1 MAMMAVPK
9 NMVTMPRKRRPR
21 ASAGEV
27 FITSESL
34 IYLMDAKNGSE
45 SSQLDENAS
54 ILNDIVY
61 ENIKLKTKLSTTNR
75 NAHRYIGGYSC
86 SIRTKDIL
94 LNNDK
99 NDANDTKAINEGSN
113 CESQHVSIY
122 IGKERFAR

>member
-34 IYLMDAKNGSE
+34 IYLMDTKQRNSD
-45 SSQLDENAS
+45 SSQYGKGAS
-54 ILNDIVY
+54 DLQDIIY
-61 ENIKLKTKLSTTNR
+61 ENVTLKQKPATANKC
-75 NAHRYIGGYSC
+75 GYSC
-86 SIRTKDIL
+86 SIRTKDIIG
-94 LNNDK
+94 
-99 NDANDTKAINEGSN
+99 NDTSRKDDENG

-122 IGKERFAR
+122 IGKRDRWERKGQHFM